1 MQAAPTENFHIN
13 QDINDSLFASFSY
26 FLSLNCLEN
35 VAKNKY
41 LSWSIPKIEEAT
53 TKLNQFLP
61 IIPTLPPD
69 KAEEI
74 YNAIYMFK
82 PYLDN
87 NKSEIESIQD
97 SELLKLKEVFFEH
110 MKVLQELMTRLEK
123 AKKQA
128 DSARAVFHY
137 TAKNTPHPMFDKY

>member
-1 MQAAPTENFHIN
+1 MQPAPADNFHIN
-13 QDINDSLFASFSY
+13 QDISDSLFTSFSY
-26 FLSLNCLEN
+26 FLSFNSLEN

-53 TKLNQFLP
+53 SKLNQFLP

-74 YNAIYMFK
+74 YNSIYMFK

-87 NKSEIESIQD
+87 KKFEIENIQN
-97 SELLKLKEVFFEH
+97 SELLKFKEVFFEY
-110 MKVLQELMTRLEK
+110 MEVLKELMTRLER